1 MTGGHRASS
10 GELCSIEGCG
20 RRVDAAGLCS
30 THRRRRRRGLEM
42 NAPIR
47 RHRAPVTISE
57 LLELAFELYELKGSE
72 AEYVRMRRRFA
83 SMLHRWRPDAD
94 PE

>member
-1 MTGGHRASS
+1 
-10 GELCSIEGCG
+10 
-20 RRVDAAGLCS
+20 
-30 THRRRRRRGLEM
+30 M